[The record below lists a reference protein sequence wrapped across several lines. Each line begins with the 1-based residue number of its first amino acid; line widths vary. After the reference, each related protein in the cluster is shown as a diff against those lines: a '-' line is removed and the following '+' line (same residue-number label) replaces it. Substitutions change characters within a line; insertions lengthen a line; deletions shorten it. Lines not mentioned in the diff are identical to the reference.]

1 MPGLNLTR
9 DEAMQRSRQLVA
21 QSSHIHLDLT
31 TGSETFR
38 TKATIAFRSV
48 PGASSF
54 IDAITARIHSITLN
68 GKDLDPATH
77 ADEYRIQLPDLK
89 SENLLE
95 IDADFHYSSTGEGL
109 HRFVDPVDNEV
120 YLYTQFEVPDAR
132 RVFPTFEQPDLKQ
145 AFSFTVDA
153 PAHWT
158 VISNQPT
165 PQPQPLP
172 AEATPTEQGT
182 QPQTDIA
189 RWVFPATPRISSYI
203 TALVAGPYKGTTD
216 VYKAED
222 GRSVPLG
229 VYSRASLAQYV
240 DAQNLFET
248 TKAGFRFFEEQFGT
262 PYPFTKYDQIFVPD
276 FNAGAMENAGCVTIL
291 EDYVFRSKV
300 SGALRERR
308 DITVL
313 HELAHMWF
321 GDLVTMRWWDDLW
334 LNESF
339 AEFMSHLCAVE
350 SGVSPHAWTTF
361 AASEKTWAYA
371 QDQLPTTH
379 PITADMV
386 DLDAVNAN
394 FDGITYAKGAAVLR
408 QLVAWVGQEAF
419 MEGVRAYLAE
429 NAWGNAELKD
439 LLRHLEEASGRDLSE
454 WSQQWLETCGVNT
467 LTIDYDIDED
477 GYLAD
482 LTVTQSAP
490 EAHPHLRKQHIKLA
504 FYTLDAAHN
513 LTRDVSL
520 DVDIEGE
527 KTVIEQAGR
536 VPTPDLV
543 LPNHAD
549 LGFAKIRLDSAS
561 LDTAIRHVS
570 GLQEPLDRAVVWSS
584 LWDATR
590 DGELAAT
597 TFVDTVLTH
606 LPAETDATLA
616 NLLVRQLEYAL
627 KHFVRP
633 SKAETLRQRA
643 GNVLWGA
650 AQEAARGS
658 DMQFQLVNAFA
669 RLANSDVQLGI
680 IEDLRSG
687 EISLSGLEID
697 QDLSWTLLI
706 SLATGGRIGEAE
718 IDAEYAKDSSAT
730 GATSAQT
737 AKAAL
742 PNPEA
747 KQKAWEAMVK
757 EQNLTNTMQRA
768 TLLGFNRCHDEHL
781 LAPYAELYFENL
793 AAMWDDASY
802 EMSQRLVTGLYPY
815 FAATPATLQAT
826 TQAIETLAADK
837 PGLKRPLLEA
847 RDGLERIIAARKAD
861 EAAHPAKATH

>member
-1 MPGLNLTR
+1 MPGINLTR
-9 DEAMQRSRQLVA
+9 DEAMERSRQLVA
-21 QSSHIHLDLT
+21 QTSHIHLDLT

-38 TKATIAFRSV
+38 TKATITFRAK
-48 PGASSF
+48 PGATSF
-54 IDAITARIHSITLN
+54 IDAITERIHSINLN
-68 GKDLDPATH
+68 GQQLDPATH
-77 ADEYRIQLPDLK
+77 ADEFRIQLPGLK
-89 SENLLE
+89 SENVLE
-95 IDADFHYSSTGEGL
+95 IDADFRYSSTGEGL
-109 HRFVDPVDNEV
+109 HRFVDPVDGEV

-165 PQPQPLP
+165 PKPQPLP
-172 AEATPTEQGT
+172 AEHAAE
-182 QPQTDIA
+182 TDTDVA
-189 RWVFPATPRISSYI
+189 RWVFPPTPRISSYI
-203 TALVAGPYKGTTD
+203 TAIVAGPYEGTTD
-216 VYKAED
+216 VYRAED
-222 GRSVPLG
+222 GRTVPLG
-229 VYSRASLAQYV
+229 VYSRASLAKYV
-240 DAQNLFET
+240 DADNLFAT
-248 TKAGFRFFEEQFGT
+248 TKAGFKFFEEQFGT

-300 SGALRERR
+300 TGALRERR

-350 SGVSPHAWTTF
+350 TGVSPHAWTTF

-408 QLVAWVGQEAF
+408 QLVAWVGQESF
-419 MEGVRAYLAE
+419 MEGVRGYLAE

-439 LLRHLEEASGRDLSE
+439 LLGHLEKASGRDLSG

-467 LTIDYDIDED
+467 LSVDYDIDED
-477 GYLAD
+477 GYLTD
-482 LTVTQSAP
+482 FTVTQTACD
-490 EAHPHLRKQHIKLA
+490 EHPHLRKQHIKVA
-504 FYTLDAAHN
+504 FYTFDGSNKLD
-513 LTRDVSL
+513 RDLVL
-520 DVDIEGE
+520 DVDIDGE
-527 KTVIEQAGR
+527 TTVVDQAQR

-543 LPNHAD
+543 LLNHGD
-549 LGFAKIRLDSAS
+549 LGFAKIRLDSTS
-561 LDTAIRHVS
+561 LETVIQHLS
-570 GLQEPLDRAVVWSS
+570 GLEDPLDRVVVWSA

-590 DGELAAT
+590 DGVLPAT

-616 NLLVRQLEYAL
+616 NLLLRQLEYAL
-627 KHFVRP
+627 KHYVRP
-633 SKAETLRQRA
+633 AKAETMLQRA

-650 AQEAARGS
+650 AQEAASGS
-658 DMQFQLVNAFA
+658 DMQFQLVNVFA

-687 EISLSGLEID
+687 ETSLSGLEID
-697 QDLSWTLLI
+697 QDLSWNLLI
-706 SLATGGRIGEAE
+706 SLAAGGRIGEAE
-718 IDAEYAKDSSAT
+718 IDAEHAKD
-730 GATSAQT
+730 TSANGAISAHT

-742 PNPEA
+742 PTREA
-747 KQKAWEAMVK
+747 KQEAWDAMVN
-757 EQNLTNTMQRA
+757 EQSLTNTLQRA
-768 TLLGFNRCHDEHL
+768 VIQGFNRCQDDQL

-793 AAMWDDASY
+793 ASMWDDASY

-815 FAATPATLQAT
+815 FAATTATLEAT
-826 TQAIETLAADK
+826 THAIETLAADK

-861 EAAHPAKATH
+861 EAANPAKGTS

>member
-1 MPGLNLTR
+1 MPGINLTR
-9 DEAMQRSRQLVA
+9 DEAMERSRQLVA
-21 QSSHIHLDLT
+21 QTSHIHLDLT

-38 TKATIAFRSV
+38 TKATIAFRAT

-54 IDAITARIHSITLN
+54 IDAITERIHSINLN
-68 GKDLDPATH
+68 GKQLDPATH
-77 ADEYRIQLPDLK
+77 ADEYRIQLPGLK
-89 SENLLE
+89 SDNVLE
-95 IDADFHYSSTGEGL
+95 IDADFRYSSTGEGL
-109 HRFVDPVDNEV
+109 HRFVDPVDGEV

-165 PQPQPLP
+165 PKPQPLP
-172 AEATPTEQGT
+172 AEHGAE
-182 QPQTDIA
+182 TDTDVA
-189 RWVFPATPRISSYI
+189 RWVFPPTPRISSYI
-203 TALVAGPYKGTTD
+203 TAIVAGPYEGTTD
-216 VYKAED
+216 VYRAED
-222 GRSVPLG
+222 GRTVPLG
-229 VYSRASLAQYV
+229 VYSRASLAEYV
-240 DAQNLFET
+240 DADNLFAT
-248 TKAGFRFFEEQFGT
+248 TKAGFKFFEEQFGT

-300 SGALRERR
+300 TGALRERR

-350 SGVSPHAWTTF
+350 TGVSPHAWTTF

-408 QLVAWVGQEAF
+408 QLVAWVGQESF
-419 MEGVRAYLAE
+419 MEGVRGYLAE

-439 LLRHLEEASGRDLSE
+439 LLGHLEKASGRDLSG

-467 LTIDYDIDED
+467 LSVDYDIDED
-477 GYLAD
+477 GYLTD
-482 LTVTQSAP
+482 LTVTQTAC
-490 EAHPHLRKQHIKLA
+490 EEHPHLRKQHIKVA
-504 FYTLDAAHN
+504 FYTFDGANKLN
-513 LTRDVSL
+513 RDLVL
-520 DVDIEGE
+520 DVDLDGE
-527 KTVIEQAGR
+527 TTLVDQAQR

-543 LPNHAD
+543 LLNHGD
-549 LGFAKIRLDSAS
+549 LGFAKIRLDSTS
-561 LDTAIRHVS
+561 LETVIQHLS
-570 GLQEPLDRAVVWSS
+570 GLEDPLDRVVVWSA

-590 DGELAAT
+590 DGVLPAT

-616 NLLVRQLEYAL
+616 NFLLRQLEYAL
-627 KHFVRP
+627 KHYVRP
-633 SKAETLRQRA
+633 AKTETMLHRA

-650 AQEAARGS
+650 AQEAASGS
-658 DMQFQLVNAFA
+658 DMQFQLVNVFA

-687 EISLSGLEID
+687 ESSLSGLEID
-697 QDLSWTLLI
+697 QDLSWNLLI
-706 SLATGGRIGEAE
+706 SLAAGGRIGEAE
-718 IDAEYAKDSSAT
+718 IDAEYEKD
-730 GATSAQT
+730 TSANGAISAHT

-742 PNPEA
+742 PTRGA
-747 KQKAWEAMVK
+747 KQKAWDAMVN
-757 EQNLTNTMQRA
+757 EQSLTNTLQRA
-768 TLLGFNRCHDEHL
+768 VIQGFNRCQDEQL

-793 AAMWDDASY
+793 ASMWDDASY

-815 FAATPATLQAT
+815 FAATTATLEAT
-826 TQAIETLAADK
+826 THAIETLAADK

-861 EAAHPAKATH
+861 EAANPAKATS